1 MRVDIAAASRA
12 AATLQRSSSAH
23 ATDSPTPT
31 AVAATAVLAT
41 LAQICGDAPAKRR
54 VSFSRAPRPPAKAHA
69 NARGTA
75 VAPESAA
82 VRIAGGGQR
91 SPIRLRTIG
100 DAANSCSA
108 TAVRETLDAQIASGS
123 ATSSR
128 QHCYKR
134 WTQSWRT
141 LLEALHSLT
150 AGAIPYSAARAQ
162 DDRGNWTSATTA
174 ELLEWMQDH
183 YPTVCAGRGN
193 AQRSASDARKV
204 LQKQVR
210 AKLTRLTGLGYVVQ
224 LSRTHHPAKYSVTP
238 LGRRRIQA
246 DLKLHELPAPQAATR
261 TATSHL
267 QPRSQQVERT
277 TLVTEL
283 VAALQPTFDSIL
295 AEIRELRTLVGRAR
309 NGCDNEGE

>member
-1 MRVDIAAASRA
+1 
-12 AATLQRSSSAH
+12 
-23 ATDSPTPT
+23 
-31 AVAATAVLAT
+31 
-41 LAQICGDAPAKRR
+41 
-54 VSFSRAPRPPAKAHA
+54 
-69 NARGTA
+69 
-75 VAPESAA
+75 
-82 VRIAGGGQR
+82 
-91 SPIRLRTIG
+91 
-100 DAANSCSA
+100 
-108 TAVRETLDAQIASGS
+108 
-123 ATSSR
+123 
-128 QHCYKR
+128 
-134 WTQSWRT
+134 
-141 LLEALHSLT
+141 
-150 AGAIPYSAARAQ
+150 
-162 DDRGNWTSATTA
+162 
-174 ELLEWMQDH
+174 MQDH

-283 VAALQPTFDSIL
+283 VAPLQPTFDSIL